1 MQFQVQT
8 KDGVV
13 TRYIVLKNEGASR
26 YKVVVDGGTEI
37 GEVYK
42 ADGVVNHFR
51 RHFLEG
57 TKTVD
62 RWFAKTPAGK
72 LLGPRPPYEEG
83 FSTRGEALLDLMR
96 EVLKIKKVDAPRK
109 MRTTD

>member
-13 TRYIVLKNEGASR
+13 MRRLVLKNEGASR

-62 RWFAKTPAGK
+62 RWFAKTSAGK

-83 FSTRGEALLDLMR
+83 FSTRQEAVIDLMR
-96 EVLKIKKVDAPRK
+96 EVLKLKKLDPQRK
-109 MRTTD
+109 TRTTD